1 MIYIIAT
8 TLWTNIKISRYT
20 YPSDKTFQNSLFTYH
35 IALVIRT
42 RMWSIALVI
51 RTRMRY
57 IIKTYPTRICLSCN
71 NPNKNFNHIEKWKIA
86 IIKSG
91 LMFKFYKYNE
101 SPKMKSKRMAAII
114 VRDVLQMYE
123 DLWVFIFLI
132 QQFCVVVE
140 FFFCM
145 YVNILL
151 VCLYIWF

>member
-1 MIYIIAT
+1 MIFIIAT
-8 TLWTNIKISRYT
+8 TLRTNSKISSYT

-35 IALVIRT
+35 
-42 RMWSIALVI
+42 IALVI